1 MTNTELKRKEA
12 REIFNYLQTN
22 LKFTKNSIEKSLKET
37 NTILCSELKYS
48 KDLRNIDY
56 LQSYFLVRQYY
67 KTLISLF

>member
-12 REIFNYLQTN
+12 LEIFAYLKNN

-37 NTILCSELKYS
+37 NLILCNELKYS